1 MSKSDEA
8 IATPTKRFFVSMLT
22 RDINLA
28 DAILDL
34 IDNCLDGALRTFD
47 GKACDDYTPFTV
59 SLKIIDKQF
68 SIQDNCGGIPREV
81 ANKYAFRFGREI
93 GDDRDADEE
102 TIGMYGVGMK
112 RALFKMGLDSLV
124 STRYK
129 DDSYQVAIPASWLT
143 SKDWSSLPIESHQGS
158 DILDYQGTKI
168 TVENLHAFVVRE
180 FETESFLDD
189 LRKSISEHFTYFLQR
204 GLTVNLNGIAINPAY
219 VEVLTSE
226 NTSTPA
232 SPYVYEE
239 TVDGVLIR
247 VVVGVNSRIRKDEDE
262 DEKGHSAKSTSGWS
276 VFCNNRAVVVG
287 DYSRLTWNPKLPRYH
302 DQYNIITG
310 IVEFKS
316 TDANKLPVS
325 TTKRDLDANSDLWW
339 AAQEKMYEGMRMFI
353 DYTNSWKNHD
363 AESRSKAWE
372 DAEPMSAENAVK
384 AVSKRVEKS
393 ADSDLVYFNPRKNDA
408 FPEPPQAR
416 QSSRRIT
423 FSRPLGEVKTLSEW
437 FFDIE
442 DEKPSRIGEECWIQ
456 ALAIIEKNEGGSK

>member
-1 MSKSDEA
+1 MSESDEA
-8 IATPTKRFFVSMLT
+8 IATPTKNFFVSMLT

-34 IDNCLDGALRTFD
+34 IDNCLDGALRIFE

-59 SLKIIDKQF
+59 SLKITDKQF

-81 ANKYAFRFGREI
+81 ANKFAFRFGREI
-93 GDDRDADEE
+93 DDDRDSDEE

-124 STRYK
+124 STRFK
-129 DDSYQVAIPASWLT
+129 DDSYQVAIPSSWLK
-143 SKDWSSLPIESHQGS
+143 SKDWSALPIKSHQGS
-158 DILDYQGTKI
+158 DKLGYQGTKI
-168 TVENLHAFVVRE
+168 TVDNLHAFVVRE

-204 GLTVNLNGIAINPAY
+204 GLTVNLNGIAIKPAY

-262 DEKGHSAKSTSGWS
+262 DEEGHSAKSTSGWS

-393 ADSDLVYFNPRKNDA
+393 ADNDLVYFNPRKNDA
-408 FPEPPQAR
+408 FPEPPQAK

-442 DEKPSRIGEECWIQ
+442 DEKPSRIGEECWLQ